1 MRKSIIVI
9 DDFYAFP
16 EEVENF
22 ARNQEFV
29 EDLRY
34 YKGLRSVDRYT
45 PNGLKEKLESIV
57 GEPIDEISWGR
68 GFNGKFQITTSND
81 PTVYH
86 YDSQKWVGVLYLNKN
101 AFVQS
106 GTKTYQSNID
116 GARDRESCTKETFKY
131 GFYDSTQFTEVD
143 SIGNIYNR
151 LVLCYGRLIH
161 SAGPYW
167 GDSKDTGRLVQLFF
181 FN

>member
-68 GFNGKFQITTSND
+68 GFNGKFQIT
-81 PTVYH
+81 
-86 YDSQKWVGVLYLNKN
+86 
-101 AFVQS
+101 
-106 GTKTYQSNID
+106 
-116 GARDRESCTKETFKY
+116 
-131 GFYDSTQFTEVD
+131 
-143 SIGNIYNR
+143 
-151 LVLCYGRLIH
+151 
-161 SAGPYW
+161 
-167 GDSKDTGRLVQLFF
+167 
-181 FN
+181 